1 MEKHQFML
9 MLEKFNL
16 LLEELAEIRS
26 RIIDVE
32 TAVHESSMIMQTKP
46 LLDKIE
52 EVHGSAAAMESA
64 AFMRD
69 QMLKTV
75 IPKSFT
81 DTELISF
88 LEEENKKCR
97 YTGNCIFRL
106 STTRRGWRLHETSK
120 PQGHP
125 TVREAITR
133 ALLARDWSLH
143 RGKKEE
149 EGTSHETGRAA

>member
-1 MEKHQFML
+1 MEKHQFVL

-32 TAVHESSMIMQTKP
+32 TVIKERSVPMVEHTGPEKV
-46 LLDKIE
+46 
-52 EVHGSAAAMESA
+52 EVVNIKGEC
-64 AFMRD
+64 
-69 QMLKTV
+69 L
-75 IPKSFT
+75 T

-97 YTGNCIFRL
+97 YTGNCAFRL

-120 PQGHP
+120 PQGCS

-133 ALLARDWSLH
+133 ALLERDWRLR

-149 EGTSHETGRAA
+149 EGKSEDNKGK

>member
-1 MEKHQFML
+1 MEKHQFVL

-32 TAVHESSMIMQTKP
+32 TVIKERSVPMVEHTGPEKV
-46 LLDKIE
+46 
-52 EVHGSAAAMESA
+52 EVVNIKGEC
-64 AFMRD
+64 
-69 QMLKTV
+69 L
-75 IPKSFT
+75 T

-120 PQGHP
+120 PQGCP
-125 TVREAITR
+125 TVREAITS
-133 ALLARDWSLH
+133 ALLIRDYNLH
-143 RGKKEE
+143 RGKKEKE
-149 EGTSHETGRAA
+149 